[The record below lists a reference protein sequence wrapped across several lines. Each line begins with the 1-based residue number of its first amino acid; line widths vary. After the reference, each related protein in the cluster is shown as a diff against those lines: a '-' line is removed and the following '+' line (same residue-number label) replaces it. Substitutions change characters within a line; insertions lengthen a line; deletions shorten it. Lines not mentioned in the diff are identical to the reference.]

1 MINVFQIILDNEK
14 VNKLNAGG
22 SWFAV
27 EWGKTYLDLTSG
39 KFQDSSNVSAM
50 EMILEAIE
58 FGLVKHTKT
67 IDTNDMNEAYEI
79 GNYMGDVSKMS
90 TVAKGKSVSIG
101 DILIN
106 PKTLLGNVVVDFGF
120 EQLTVAEVKEI
131 ETLVPQ
137 KMMVG
142 DVQ

>member
-14 VNKLNAGG
+14 VNQVNAGG
-22 SWFAV
+22 GWTAV
-27 EWGKTYLDLTSG
+27 EWGKTYMDLTFG
-39 KFQDSSNVSAM
+39 NFEDEANVCSM
-50 EMILEAIE
+50 EMILEAIG
-58 FGLVKHTKT
+58 FGLIKHTKI
-67 IDTNDMNEAYEI
+67 IDTDDMDEAYEI
-79 GNYMGDVSKMS
+79 GNYMGDESKMT

-106 PKTLLGNVVVDFGF
+106 TKTLEGVVVANFGF
-120 EQLTVAEVKEI
+120 APLTVAEVKEI

-142 DVQ
+142 